1 MADRRQRGASSDGG
15 DQGVAPIAASYSEY
29 LKLPALLGLQC
40 PLARPAVHDELLF
53 IIVHQTHELWFKQIL
68 CELSSLIADV
78 DARAFDTACRTLD
91 RMTRIANLLFEHMK
105 VLESMQLE
113 EFQRFRSAL
122 GTASGIESEQFHRLE
137 QLAGLSPGGP
147 PRVSAFEAAPS
158 GSLREAFW
166 RAVAAAQPE
175 GGMAAAAGEDPA
187 ALGRVLA
194 RVLAQPALASER
206 RLAEA
211 LLAFDETMVTWRR
224 EHFALA
230 HQMLG
235 GAAGTGGSI
244 GAGYL
249 RATMDRRFFPELWH
263 WCQVQAAEAPP
274 T

>member
-29 LKLPALLGLQC
+29 LKLPELLGLQC

-53 IIVHQTHELWFKQIL
+53 IIVHQAHELWFKQL
-68 CELSSLIADV
+68 LSELSSLIADV
-78 DARAFDTACRTLD
+78 DARAFEAACRTLD
-91 RMTRIANLLFEHMK
+91 RMTRIAHLLFEHMK

-147 PRVSAFEAAPS
+147 PRVSAIEAAPS
-158 GSLREAFW
+158 ASVREAFW
-166 RAVAAAQPE
+166 RAVISAQPGVE
-175 GGMAAAAGEDPA
+175 MPEAAGADLA

-194 RVLAQPALASER
+194 RVLTQPALASER

-211 LLAFDETMVTWRR
+211 LLAFDEAMVTWRR

-235 GAAGTGGSI
+235 GAAGTGGSS

-263 WCQVQAAEAPP
+263 WYQVRAAEAPP